1 LEDIMVNRA
10 TKMALA
16 AAALALSAGFSGA
29 ANAGTRY
36 YYGFGYGSPYLPAA
50 HEFYVQLADPYD
62 YYPVYVPVFRFG
74 DIQGLHRL
82 ERMR

>member
-1 LEDIMVNRA
+1 MINRA
-10 TKMALA
+10 TKTVLVA
-16 AAALALSAGFSGA
+16 ATLALSAGIAGT

-36 YYGFGYGSPYLPAA
+36 YYGFGYGSPYLPAG
-50 HEFYVQLADPYD
+50 HDFYVQLADPYH
-62 YYPVYVPVFRFG
+62 YYPAYVPVFRYG

>member
-1 LEDIMVNRA
+1 MMTRG
-10 TKMALA
+10 TKIALV
-16 AAALALSAGFSGA
+16 AAALALGAGISSA

-36 YYGFGYGSPYLPAA
+36 DYGFGYGYPYLPAA
-50 HEFYVQLADPYD
+50 HDFYVQFAQPYD
-62 YYPVYVPVFRFG
+62 YYPAYVPVFRFG

>member
-1 LEDIMVNRA
+1 MMINRA
-10 TKMALA
+10 LKTALV
-16 AAALALSAGFSGA
+16 AAALALGAGA

-36 YYGFGYGSPYLPAA
+36 YYDFGYGYPYLPPA
-50 HEFYVQLADPYD
+50 HDFYLRPAEPYD
-62 YYPVYVPVFRFG
+62 YYPAYVPVFRFG